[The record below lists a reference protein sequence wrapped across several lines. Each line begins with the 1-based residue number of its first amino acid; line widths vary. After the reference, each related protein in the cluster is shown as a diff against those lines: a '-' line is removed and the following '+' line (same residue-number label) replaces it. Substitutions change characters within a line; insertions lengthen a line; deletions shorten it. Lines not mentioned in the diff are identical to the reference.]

1 MTLAHPYPFPTAA
14 GEASAQIVPELE
26 EGDAEPKFRAIVCA
40 DGVRRGIRLETIY
53 WDGLASLVSG
63 SRHSLAD
70 IVEQA
75 STRVGEGSNLASML
89 RVLAFRWMWRR
100 YADLQAAYSTDN
112 LNTLVQ
118 ACPSPVIV
126 LTRDKK
132 IQLFNEPF
140 VSLLKQRLALGNVL
154 QLSTGFRFVLET
166 QVEEAL
172 EMLSSKGKMI
182 TTGFTA
188 SCGGR
193 ELSGQINLAMAPN
206 HRKPMVIGYIVRH

>member
-1 MTLAHPYPFPTAA
+1 MTLADPHASKS
-14 GEASAQIVPELE
+14 EASDLAAQIVPELE
-26 EGDAEPKFRAIVCA
+26 EGDAEPKFRAILSA

-53 WDGLASLVSG
+53 WDGLASLVAG
-63 SRHSLAD
+63 SRHSLSD
-70 IVEQA
+70 IVERA
-75 STRVGEGSNLASML
+75 SVQVGEGSNLASML

-100 YADLQAAYSTDN
+100 YSDLQAAYSADT
-112 LNTLVQ
+112 LNTLVH

-132 IQLFNEPF
+132 IQLFNEAF
-140 VSLLKQRLALGNVL
+140 VTLLKQRLALGNVL

-172 EMLSSKGKMI
+172 EMLASKGKMI

-193 ELSGQINLAMAPN
+193 QLSGQINLAMAPT